1 MKKIVELYI
10 EKPFVLLC
18 VFANGEKRLFDLSNS
33 LNDKY
38 AKKLMN
44 EEVFRQAK
52 IGSFGEVYWENVA
65 EIRNLKGE
73 LEPCQY
79 DMSAEF
85 VYENSTAYVKS

>member
-1 MKKIVELYI
+1 MKKIVALHI

-18 VFANGEKRLFDLSNS
+18 TFANGEKRLFDLTNS

-38 AKKLMN
+38 AKRLMN
-44 EEVFRQAK
+44 EKVFRQVK

-65 EIRNLKGE
+65 EIRNLEGE
-73 LEPCQY
+73 LEACEY

-85 VYENSTAYVKS
+85 IYEHSVAYVKA